1 MDFVN
6 CDGFECEPAD
16 PISPPIPSPVVTES
30 AEEAWKR
37 GFIAGDTDAAA
48 DLGATLY
55 GTTVP
60 PYVAP
65 LPVSAEED

>member
-1 MDFVN
+1 
-6 CDGFECEPAD
+6 
-16 PISPPIPSPVVTES
+16 VVTES

-65 LPVSAEED
+65 LPVSAESTKEEK